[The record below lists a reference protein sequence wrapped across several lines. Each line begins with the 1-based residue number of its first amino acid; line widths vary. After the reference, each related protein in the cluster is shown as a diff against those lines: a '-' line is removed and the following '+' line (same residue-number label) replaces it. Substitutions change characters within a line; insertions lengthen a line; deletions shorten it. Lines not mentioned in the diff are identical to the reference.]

1 MLPIGLVAVLFPLL
15 CLLGLQYWSLSK
27 LEETMTVT
35 NVVWRKNYLNDVTKE
50 VKFFYM
56 NNAEQ
61 VLNIPASS
69 IANGL
74 HPQAYPFGK
83 CSVEGA
89 KRLFIATFDER
100 SRAQLYFYDPYDQS
114 HTVDPPEDELRT
126 ANTLIAPLRILNH
139 EGKATSSGMTI
150 EDRDPDNRVAL
161 KPIIDNQSRVVGAAG
176 MIIDKELFSQVYLP
190 QIIRQTL
197 PHFFPNEKQQAV
209 VVTVYDEKNR
219 VVFSTQPTHGQHDD
233 TWISMPFYTDW
244 RLAICS
250 SNLTPEQWAHWNFKL
265 TLTLSI
271 LMSLALMLGLTIAMR
286 AAQRRMRLSRMKTD
300 FVSNVSHEL
309 RTPLSSIRVFGELL
323 KMGRVQEED
332 KVREYG
338 DYIETESRRL
348 TQLINNI
355 LDFSR
360 IESGRKTY
368 DFEQVSA
375 SAIVHNALRTFDIQ
389 LKHRGFT
396 VEVKEPTV
404 PLPTVFADPE
414 AISQALINLLDN
426 AVKYSGE
433 AREIEIWL
441 GRTGSFVTISV
452 KDKGIGLSRED
463 QQKVFEKFYRV
474 CTGLVHET
482 RGSGL
487 GLPIVKQIV
496 EAHGGRITVES
507 EQGRGSAFTI
517 HLPIKERT
525 SEESAERGEPSVG
538 GNSMLQADN

>member
-1 MLPIGLVAVLFPLL
+1 MLPVGLVAVLVPLL
-15 CLLGLQYWSLSK
+15 SLLALQYWSLSK
-27 LEETMTVT
+27 LEETSTVAD
-35 NVVWRKNYLNDVTKE
+35 VVWRKNYLNDVSKE
-50 VKFFYM
+50 IKFFYM

-61 VLNIPASS
+61 VLNIPAST
-69 IANGL
+69 IASGQ
-74 HPQAYPFGK
+74 HPKSFPFGK

-100 SRAQLYFYDPYDQS
+100 GGAQLYFYDPYDQS
-114 HTVDPPEDELRT
+114 HTVEPPADEVRT
-126 ANTLIAPLRILNH
+126 ANTLLAPLRVLNQ
-139 EGKATSSGMTI
+139 EGKAASAGMTI
-150 EDRDPDNRVAL
+150 EDRDPENRVAL
-161 KPIIDNQSRVVGAAG
+161 KPIIDNQSRIIGAAG
-176 MIIDKELFSQVYLP
+176 MIIDKALFGQVYLP

-197 PHFFPNEKQQAV
+197 PHFFPNEKQQSV
-209 VVTVYDEKNR
+209 VVTVYDEQNR
-219 VVFSTQPTHGQHDD
+219 VIFSTQHTRGQNDD
-233 TWISMPFYTDW
+233 TWVYMPFYSDW

-250 SNLTPEQWAHWNFKL
+250 SNMTPEQWAHWNFRL
-265 TLTLSI
+265 TLALSV
-271 LMSLALMLGLTIAMR
+271 LMSIALMLGLTIAMR
-286 AAQRRMRLSRMKTD
+286 ATQRRMRLSRMKTD

-323 KMGRVQEED
+323 KMGRVQDEE
-332 KVREYG
+332 KVRQYG

-368 DFEQVSA
+368 DFEQTNVA
-375 SAIVHNALRTFDIQ
+375 DIVDSALRAFDIQ

-396 VEVKEPTV
+396 VSVKAPPT
-404 PLPTVFADPE
+404 PLPAVFADSE

-433 AREIEIWL
+433 AREIGVWL
-441 GRTGSFVTISV
+441 GRVGGFVTISV

-496 EAHGGRITVES
+496 EAHGGRVTVES
-507 EQGRGSAFTI
+507 EQGRGSTFTI

-525 SEESAERGEPSVG
+525 TEGETKREPSVG
-538 GNSMLQADN
+538 SNSMLQTGN